1 MVVPGP
7 WRAGLLDL
15 VDAAADLV
23 LPRACAGCGAPGP
36 LLCAGCRLDLA
47 GPGRL
52 VPAPAVPVPVAVT
65 AAYDGAVRE
74 VLLAHKEHGLLGLAA
89 PLGAA
94 LARAVSRVAGPGGVV
109 LVPVPSRPAAVRA
122 RGHDATARL
131 ARRAGRE
138 LRRAGTPSAVRPA
151 LRLSRSTADQA
162 GLTAGQRVANQ
173 AGAMVVRRWPGLGA
187 AGPGG
192 WARGGACVVVV
203 DDVVTTGATL
213 AEAVRALRA
222 AGLAPVG
229 AAAVAATV
237 RRSPVRAV
245 EEPGGLD

>member
-52 VPAPAVPVPVAVT
+52 VPAPAVPVPVAAT
-65 AAYDGAVRE
+65 AAYDGTARS

-89 PLGAA
+89 PLGTA
-94 LARAVSRVAGPGGVV
+94 LARAVTRVTGPGGVV

-122 RGHDATARL
+122 RGHDATTRL

-138 LRRAGTPSAVRPA
+138 LRRAGTASAVRPV
-151 LRLSRSTADQA
+151 LRLARSTADQA
-162 GLTAGQRVANQ
+162 GLTAGQRAANQ
-173 AGAMVVRRWPGLGA
+173 AGAMAVSRWPGLG
-187 AGPGG
+187 GRP
-192 WARGGACVVVV
+192 RGEACVVVV

-229 AAAVAATV
+229 AAVVAATV